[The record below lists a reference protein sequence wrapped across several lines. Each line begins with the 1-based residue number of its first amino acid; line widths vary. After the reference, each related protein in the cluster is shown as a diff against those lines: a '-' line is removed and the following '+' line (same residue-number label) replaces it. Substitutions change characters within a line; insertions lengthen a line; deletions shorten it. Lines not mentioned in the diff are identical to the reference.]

1 MAPAGSVGTLS
12 LSEELPLLD
21 ALPAGVR
28 KVAPVTMEQ
37 LGQGS
42 GFILYRTEIEGPV
55 DAPLDLAAV
64 KDRVIVLLDGQ
75 RIGIGGR
82 SVGKEPVPVK
92 AGPGKHRLDLLVE
105 NMGRINYGQVMNA
118 ERKGLEGAVKL
129 GEQELA
135 DFEHVSLPLEQPLAG
150 NYRKSEDAGG
160 NESPSALIFRR
171 SKFKTP
177 EPRDTWL
184 DLRGFGRGVVW
195 LNGINLGR
203 YWSIGP
209 QQTIYVPA
217 VWLKA
222 GDEVNELVV
231 LELESDDC
239 PEAIPTLKA
248 PVWSILPGK

>member
-1 MAPAGSVGTLS
+1 
-12 LSEELPLLD
+12 
-21 ALPAGVR
+21 
-28 KVAPVTMEQ
+28 MEQ

-42 GFILYRTEIEGPV
+42 GFVLYRTEIEGPV

-64 KDRVIVLLDGQ
+64 KDRVVVLLDGQ
-75 RIGIGGR
+75 RIGIAGR

-105 NMGRINYGQVMNA
+105 NMGRINYGQVMNG
-118 ERKGLEGAVKL
+118 ERKGLEAAVKL

-135 DFEHVSLPLEQPLAG
+135 DFEHVSLPLEHPLAG
-150 NYRKSEDAGG
+150 TYREAGEAGG
-160 NESPSALIFRR
+160 RMPQPLLKFRR

-209 QQTIYVPA
+209 QQTLYVPS
-217 VWLKA
+217 VWLMG
-222 GDEVNELVV
+222 GDEENELVV
-231 LELESDDC
+231 LELEKD
-239 PEAIPTLKA
+239 
-248 PVWSILPGK
+248 